1 MNNSLSLPALSHSH
15 ASTPTQKLNIFE
27 DEDISR
33 NNSLENEFDFLRNH
47 STTNNSNSPKEHIPD
62 FERSRL
68 QSIANSTESHDKLI
82 TQFQFFRQECMEA
95 ALAAGV
101 TVPLDILEDKSCR
114 LSTFVEQ
121 RGPRYLLQI
130 MHSNS
135 DSVHL
140 LRVSHFLHLINF
152 TALP

>member
-47 STTNNSNSPKEHIPD
+47 STNSNSPKEHIPD

-152 TALP
+152 KALP